1 MFVNGL
7 ARKLGGILTADDMT
21 AVLDTVSEQ
30 LRTYD
35 MENVDQ
41 GPLDVESG
49 ELLNEF
55 LAAKE
60 MEGKSK
66 KTIEHYRY
74 IINRMFNTLN
84 IPAREI
90 MVFHLRRYLT
100 SMREAGKADATIEGI
115 RGVLCSFFGWVQREG
130 LLPNNPAANL
140 SPIRIKKK
148 VRLPFSGS
156 EIERLKEKCE
166 CSRDKAIIGFLYA
179 TGCRISEVCG
189 LNRGDIDF
197 TNRQC
202 VVIGKGDKER
212 TVYMDDVST
221 MLLQRYLKSRI
232 DDCEALF
239 IGKGTERMT
248 PGGIRTMLK
257 KLALK
262 ANVENVH
269 PHRFRRTLAT
279 TLIKHGMSI
288 EEVAQIL
295 GHEKIDT
302 TMKYIYID
310 QSNVKNSYTRQ
321 AS

>member
-1 MFVNGL
+1 M
-7 ARKLGGILTADDMT
+7 
-21 AVLDTVSEQ
+21 
-30 LRTYD
+30 
-35 MENVDQ
+35 
-41 GPLDVESG
+41 
-49 ELLNEF
+49 
-55 LAAKE
+55 
-60 MEGKSK
+60 
-66 KTIEHYRY
+66 
-74 IINRMFNTLN
+74 
-84 IPAREI
+84 
-90 MVFHLRRYLT
+90 
-100 SMREAGKADATIEGI
+100 
-115 RGVLCSFFGWVQREG
+115 
-130 LLPNNPAANL
+130 
-140 SPIRIKKK
+140 
-148 VRLPFSGS
+148 
-156 EIERLKEKCE
+156 
-166 CSRDKAIIGFLYA
+166 YA